1 MNFLRTCRSLNV
13 ISKFLQ
19 FRVANKTLRGS
30 QAYQKCLNHLLLAEI
45 SSNNKNLKV
54 MVNERSSVKS
64 NLLRMLDF
72 LDFNHV
78 FNFIISN
85 NEVSVIK
92 CKYTHEKKLC
102 GLIPRCEVNPS
113 SSSYDPNKVIFNFSS
128 YS

>member
-1 MNFLRTCRSLNV
+1 
-13 ISKFLQ
+13 
-19 FRVANKTLRGS
+19 
-30 QAYQKCLNHLLLAEI
+30 
-45 SSNNKNLKV
+45 
-54 MVNERSSVKS
+54 MVNEGSSVKS
-64 NLLRMLDF
+64 NLLRMLNF

-92 CKYTHEKKLC
+92 CKYIHEKKLC